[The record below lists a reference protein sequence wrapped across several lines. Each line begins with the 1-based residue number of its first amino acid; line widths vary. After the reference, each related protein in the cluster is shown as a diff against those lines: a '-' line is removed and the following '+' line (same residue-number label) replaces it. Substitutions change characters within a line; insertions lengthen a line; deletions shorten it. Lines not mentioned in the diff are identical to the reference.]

1 MGQGV
6 SNVSTSMLIMLESH
20 QTMQRFVKV
29 IIQASYL
36 SAMVP
41 FSKGLLIILDAILCF
56 GRYLKAFLQ

>member
-1 MGQGV
+1 
-6 SNVSTSMLIMLESH
+6 MLIMLESH

-29 IIQASYL
+29 IIQASHL
-36 SAMVP
+36 LAMVP